1 MDYLSHINRS
11 RSLYASAL
19 TWFLSSD
26 IRPSGGFASS
36 RRVLLYG
43 LCQASLSRQRVRF
56 MVTTE
61 AEAIEALARCR
72 PGMLLITPNLEE
84 GDWLQ
89 LIKRARSIVDDIRT
103 IVLCDLYHDDL
114 IAAGRSSADAVICEQ
129 EVSSEAQPLKSLVIT
144 LSLGRR
150 YRSPAVEAALRA
162 AENNEDQSWRD
173 APPDLTHRELE
184 LIDLWVEG
192 LGDRQAAERLGVS
205 YATARSY
212 GHAVRRKLGAASR
225 AQVLLKVLS
234 LGLAR
239 VAGS

>member
-11 RSLYASAL
+11 RSLYASAR

-43 LCQASLSRQRVRF
+43 LFQASLSRQRVRF

-84 GDWLQ
+84 SDWLQ
-89 LIKRARSIVDDIRT
+89 LIERARSVVDDIRT

-114 IAAGRSSADAVICEQ
+114 IAAGHSSADAVICEQ

-162 AENNEDQSWRD
+162 DQAEVDKGWRD
-173 APPDLTHRELE
+173 GAPALTNREQE

-225 AQVLLKVLS
+225 AQVLLKVMQ

-239 VAGS
+239 VAGR

>member
-1 MDYLSHINRS
+1 
-11 RSLYASAL
+11 
-19 TWFLSSD
+19 
-26 IRPSGGFASS
+26 
-36 RRVLLYG
+36 
-43 LCQASLSRQRVRF
+43 
-56 MVTTE
+56 
-61 AEAIEALARCR
+61 
-72 PGMLLITPNLEE
+72 MLLITPNLEE

-89 LIKRARSIVDDIRT
+89 LIERARSIVDDIRT

-114 IAAGRSSADAVICEQ
+114 IAAGHSSADAMICEQ

-162 AENNEDQSWRD
+162 DQAEVDKGWRD
-173 APPDLTHRELE
+173 GAPALTIRERE

-212 GHAVRRKLGAASR
+212 GHTVRRKLGATSR

-239 VAGS
+239 VAGR